1 MNDIEYLNTIA
12 KDNRTEI
19 APAKDHILD
28 PKWIKIII
36 GAVAAVIVMM
46 IIGGILSGL
55 GNGERDLLDKIYA
68 RTNNLNTS
76 INNYS
81 DSLKSSDLRSMA
93 SSLSTVLRETNAKVG
108 AILTSDYGDTTPKDE
123 SITSEETDH
132 IAAVDSALNYGKING
147 LLDRYFAHEMSRE
160 IVLLQSLESEA
171 LEKSDGDAIK
181 SALSSS
187 WNNLEKLKPQFE
199 DFQAL

>member
-12 KDNRTEI
+12 KDNRAEV

-76 INNYS
+76 VNNYS

-123 SITSEETDH
+123 SIASEETDH
-132 IAAVDSALNYGKING
+132 IVAVDSALNYGKVNG
-147 LLDRYFAHEMSRE
+147 LLDRYFAREMSRE

-171 LEKSDGDAIK
+171 LEKLDGDAIK